1 MATVRKAKYIYKDG
15 TYFEVGGDGVDQA
28 ARDAA
33 SAAQATADSK
43 AAIDDTAPSAT
54 SVYSSDKVEQE
65 ITAAVADFVSFSE
78 DQTSRTDAEKAQ
90 ARVNI
95 GAEKSWTLVWT
106 NASPTSSFASQDVLI
121 DLSAYSEVR
130 VDVYSDTNASHL
142 ANSSGPCKV
151 GVGGYAIY
159 FYQQSS
165 ASTQHYQRQFFTYT
179 NKVHFNDCRSRNT
192 SSSSGSLGTIN
203 NACIPCRIYAR

>member
-1 MATVRKAKYIYKDG
+1 MAKVRKARYIYQDG
-15 TYFEVGGDGVDQA
+15 VYYEVGGNDDEIL
-28 ARDAA
+28 ARLNNMILV
-33 SAAQATADSK
+33 Q
-43 AAIDDTAPSAT
+43 DDEPT
-54 SVYSSDKVEQE
+54 SPDNKIWIKETDTPVVIPDMDD
-65 ITAAVADFVSFSE
+65 IADFVSFSE

-192 SSSSGSLGTIN
+192 SSSSGSLGTSN